1 MGRIVDYN
9 LTEELEHGIF
19 VSCLV
24 RDLARELN
32 LDEPVVYRLTLASP
46 IICTGPR
53 KSSVRL
59 SSRK

>member
-32 LDEPVVYRLTLASP
+32 LDEPVVYRLTLAGLLHDIGKLRWSGAM
-46 IICTGPR
+46 TR
-53 KSSVRL
+53 
-59 SSRK
+59 